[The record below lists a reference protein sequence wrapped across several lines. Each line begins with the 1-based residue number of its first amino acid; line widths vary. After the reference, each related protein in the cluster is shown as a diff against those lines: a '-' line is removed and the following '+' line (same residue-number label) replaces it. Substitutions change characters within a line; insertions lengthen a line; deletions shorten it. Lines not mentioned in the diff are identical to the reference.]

1 MLALLTT
8 GDPTSPLTISE
19 TPEPTPRASEVLV
32 SVEATS
38 LNPGEVRTIGT
49 VPPATCLGW
58 DVAGTV
64 VESATDGSGPPA
76 GTRVC
81 GLVGRG
87 AWAQRVAVPTHALAQ
102 IPDAVTSAHAA
113 TLPIAGLTAWR
124 ALEHGGL
131 LLGQQVLVTGA
142 AGGVGRLA
150 VQLAHHAGAT
160 VTAVVGRPSRATGLA
175 ALGAAEI
182 VIGIENAQG
191 SYDLVL
197 ESVGGASLTHGLNHL
212 AQQGILVSYGR
223 SSLEAAHIDPSWFM
237 THSGASMVGLL
248 VFTEVLERRLG
259 TDQLASLMQLVAEG
273 ALDPQVALEDSWRNA
288 TSATKALLA
297 RDVAGKAVLHID

>member
-8 GDPTSPLTISE
+8 GDPTNPLTISE
-19 TPEPTPRASEVLV
+19 VPEPAAGSSEALV

-38 LNPGEVRTIGT
+38 LNPGEVRTIETAPPGT
-49 VPPATCLGW
+49 NLGW

-64 VESATDGSGPPA
+64 VEVAADGSGPPV

-87 AWAQRVAVPTHALAQ
+87 AWAQRVAVPTHVLAP
-102 IPDAVTSAHAA
+102 IPDGVTHAQAA

-131 LLGQQVLVTGA
+131 LLAREVLVTGG

-150 VQLAHHAGAT
+150 IQLAHRAGAA

-175 ALGAAEI
+175 AIGADEI
-182 VIGIENAQG
+182 VIGMDAAQG

-197 ESVGGASLTHGLNHL
+197 DSVGGESLTHGLNHL
-212 AQQGILVSYGR
+212 APQGILVSYGR
-223 SSLEAAHIDPSWFM
+223 SSFDDARIDPSWFM

-248 VFTEVLERRLG
+248 VFTEVVERRLG
-259 TDQLASLMQLVAEG
+259 ADQLRRLMQLVAEG
-273 ALDPQVALEDSWRNA
+273 TLDPQVGLECSWRNA
-288 TSATKALLA
+288 TAATQALLA
-297 RDVAGKAVLHID
+297 REVAGKAVLHLD